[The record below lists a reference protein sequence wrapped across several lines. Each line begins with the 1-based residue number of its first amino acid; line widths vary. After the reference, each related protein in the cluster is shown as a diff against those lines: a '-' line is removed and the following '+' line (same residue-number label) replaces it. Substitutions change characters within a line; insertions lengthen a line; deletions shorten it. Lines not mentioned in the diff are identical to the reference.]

1 MSRQEIK
8 DRDGYTTL
16 GYIENMPDGRQKALA
31 KDGYTTLGHYDPQ
44 RNVTQRRIYNA
55 RAGQCISRLDLP
67 KALAKSVSVGKKPA
81 TH

>member
-16 GYIENMPDGRQKALA
+16 GYIENMPDGRQKTLA

-44 RNVTQRRIYNA
+44 RNVTLDKVGYTTLAQGNVLAGLIY
-55 RAGQCISRLDLP
+55 Q
-67 KALAKSVSVGKKPA
+67 KP
-81 TH
+81 